1 MLEIIKPKDRMTS
14 KERVRKTLLL
24 EKTDRVPVDFYA
36 NPTIQKKLCKACGIP
51 DDPESVLQYLG
62 VDSRQLFPDP
72 GVIYKGRG
80 LFCEIPGLIVDPVY
94 GSYSRWIENE
104 FGGYQDFSFF
114 PLKDASDD
122 MIADFP
128 VPDPDDFDF
137 CGVEAVL
144 RLYKDKAI
152 CTGSPGFCDIINSTG
167 RVMGMEDALVRIAF
181 EDEATIAY
189 IRKKIQFEIG
199 YLERLFDK
207 VKRLGEVIDL
217 LWIGEDL
224 GTQIA
229 PIISMELFRKVFKPM
244 IKSYI
249 DLADSYKVPVMVHTC
264 GSSSWAYDEF
274 IEMGVKAVDTL
285 QPEAANM
292 SPEYLANKFGGRLSL
307 HGCIST
313 AGALSQGTAQEVE
326 AECRRTLDIM
336 KPVRGYHFAPTHL
349 IQDNTPVENIIA
361 MYDSVYKYGF
371 Y

>member
-1 MLEIIKPKDRMTS
+1 MFEILKSKDCMTS

-36 NPTIQKKLCKACGIP
+36 NPTIQMKLCKACGIR
-51 DDPESVLQYLG
+51 DDQESVLQYLG

-72 GVIYKGRG
+72 GVIYKGRE
-80 LFCEIPGLIVDPVY
+80 LFREIPGLAVDPVY

-104 FGGYQDFSFF
+104 YGGYQDFSFF

-137 CGVEAVL
+137 CGIEAAL
-144 RLYKDKAI
+144 RLYKDNAI
-152 CTGSPGFCDIINSTG
+152 YIGSPGFCDIINSTG
-167 RVMGMEDALVRIAF
+167 RVMGMEDALVKIAL
-181 EDEATIAY
+181 EDEVTIEY
-189 IRKKIQFEIG
+189 IRKKTQFEIG
-199 YLERLFDK
+199 YLERIFEK
-207 VKRLGEVIDL
+207 VKQFGEVIDL

-229 PIISMELFRKVFKPM
+229 PIISMDLFRKVFRPL
-244 IKSYI
+244 IKLYI

-274 IEMGVKAVDTL
+274 IDMGVKAVDTL
-285 QPEAANM
+285 QPEAVNM
-292 SPEYLANKFGGRLSL
+292 SPEYLANRFGGRLSF

-313 AGALSQGTAQEVE
+313 AGALSQGTAREVE
-326 AECRRTLDIM
+326 AECRRTLEIM
-336 KPVRGYHFAPTHL
+336 IPVRGYHFAPTHL

-361 MYDSVYKYGF
+361 MYNAAYRFGK
-371 Y
+371 